1 MKIGCH
7 CGATIFDQTDDLPQ
21 KGHLIPDQ
29 EWFATYD
36 AMDDEVIVPLAK
48 GVIDKEKAFRLSRA
62 VISRASRLMYQCS
75 ICGRLYI
82 DDKRG
87 SGLHCYVPSD
97 DTTSKEILRSRDTRS
112 EA

>member
-1 MKIGCH
+1 MKLGCH
-7 CGATIFDQTDDLPQ
+7 CGATIFDHTDDLPQ

-36 AMDDEVIVPLAK
+36 AMDDEVIVPLLDGK
-48 GVIDKEKAFRLSRA
+48 IDKEKAFRLSRG

-75 ICGRLYI
+75 ACGRLYI
-82 DDKRG
+82 DDKQG
-87 SGLHCYVPSD
+87 VLHCYLPSD
-97 DTTSKEILRSRDTRS
+97 DTTSKEILRSRGGQS